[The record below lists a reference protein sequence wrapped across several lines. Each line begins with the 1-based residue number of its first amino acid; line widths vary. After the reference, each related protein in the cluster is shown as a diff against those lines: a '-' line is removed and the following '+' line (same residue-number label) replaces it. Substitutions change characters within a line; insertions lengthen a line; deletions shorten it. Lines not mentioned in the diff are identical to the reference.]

1 MKRFFTSRVWTV
13 IFIAI
18 LIAVILAVTSS
29 LTGDTGSGS
38 LVEGVLAPIR
48 AGVSR
53 LTDRAEQLYNYMFEY
68 ESLLAENQRL
78 KDQLSAIEK
87 EARQADAISREND
100 RLRALLEFQ
109 ALNPE
114 YDLVEGYIIS
124 WSSNDWSNSFTINRG
139 EDAGIEVGMCA
150 VTANGELVGLV
161 DEVGV
166 NYSVIKSVLD
176 SSLEISATIAS
187 SGYNGMVKGGYIDGH
202 QTLLQMNYL
211 PSAAIIRNKE
221 QVVTSGSTVYPRGL
235 IMGNIVDAGFE
246 ETGIAKYALLDPA
259 AEVNSLEQVFIIT
272 EYTTEAVSS
281 SGTSAASSG
290 TTGETTAATEPTT
303 QTETSPDGG
312 FG

>member
-29 LTGDTGSGS
+29 LAGDTGSGS

-187 SGYNGMVKGGYIDGH
+187 SGYNGIVKGGYASGLDGY
-202 QTLLQMNYL
+202 LRMNYL
-211 PSAAIIRNKE
+211 PSSSTIRNND
-221 QVVTSGSTVYPRGL
+221 QVVTTGSTVYPRDL
-235 IMGNIVDAGFE
+235 ILGYVIDAGFDS
-246 ETGIAKYALLDPA
+246 TGVAKYALLEPA
-259 AEVNSLEQVFIIT
+259 ANISNLEQIFILTNYNI
-272 EYTTEAVSS
+272 
-281 SGTSAASSG
+281 G
-290 TTGETTAATEPTT
+290 
-303 QTETSPDGG
+303 
-312 FG
+312 